1 MPRGEI
7 GKSSNFGCG
16 DGVKTLDCGFDS
28 RRGNKLVI
36 TKTEEIMKEFLEIMG
51 KDILSENFTCRDYVV
66 YGIVAPLVLVLVC
79 GLAGSLG

>member
-28 RRGNKLVI
+28 RRGNKVAR
-36 TKTEEIMKEFLEIMG
+36 EGEASR
-51 KDILSENFTCRDYVV
+51 IL
-66 YGIVAPLVLVLVC
+66 I
-79 GLAGSLG
+79 

>member
-36 TKTEEIMKEFLEIMG
+36 TKTEEIMKEFFEIMG
-51 KDILSENFTCRDYVV
+51 KDILSEKFTKREYVV

-79 GLAGSLG
+79 VLAGSLG

>member
-36 TKTEEIMKEFLEIMG
+36 TKTEEIMKEFFEIMG
-51 KDILSENFTCRDYVV
+51 KDILSENFTRRDYVV
-66 YGIVAPLVLVLVC
+66 YGIVAPLVLVLMC
-79 GLAGSLG
+79 GLAGSLA